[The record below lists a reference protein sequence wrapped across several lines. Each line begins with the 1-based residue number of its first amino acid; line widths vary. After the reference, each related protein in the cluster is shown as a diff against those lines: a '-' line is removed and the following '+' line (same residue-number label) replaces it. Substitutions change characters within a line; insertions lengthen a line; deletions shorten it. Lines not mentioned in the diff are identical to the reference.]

1 MADGPRPI
9 PVNTPKFWGGEK
21 EFVAECIETGWISSE
36 GPGVRQFEEALAAQC
51 GRKHGVAC
59 ANGTAALDIAVKAL
73 GLGAGDEVIM
83 PTFSAVADLLH
94 HAGGARGLGP
104 CAGRLRRGLQYGR
117 LAGCGQDHAEDEG
130 NHVRPHVPLPLR
142 HGAHPRS
149 GQGEGDPCD
158 RGRGGDDRA
167 DVRGP
172 PLRLLR
178 GREHDELLP
187 QQAHHHRG
195 GGHGARERPRSRGE
209 VQAPAEPVF
218 RPREAPLRARRPG
231 LELPH
236 DELAGLLGPR
246 AAAAPASRRGEEEGD
261 RAVVLA
267 AAAGLSWTGPAAG
280 QECQGRGKHI
290 LGVRRGGCARGPR
303 RCGGGHEAACGCKSR
318 HEAFFLAHAGAARV
332 PRHGPGARRGLRGA
346 FPVAERIARRGFYI
360 LRRPGSQRRGLRGG
374 CAARPVRQRPECAW
388 AEEPG
393 AVRGAA
399 AAAGGRRR
407 PRHRQRARAAPR
419 GLCRQGH
426 QGTGGDGGAD
436 GARVDGRDLQSDLLG
451 GLELIDGLPES
462 RQVVMNDGSGARGQ
476 RDVVAASRL
485 LIWMRGAVAEGAMNG
500 LAPETEWVVLLGDDV
515 FVNLARLFYFVV
527 QHPAREHPVVFA
539 HCLSDTEAYD
549 FDAPCLDGG
558 AVLLN
563 RLALDAIGEVAS
575 CRECPH
581 VVSDQ
586 VSLGYC
592 AFFNAVPLVHLPA
605 LHCHTPRMGDSDR
618 HLVRDMLAH
627 HWIAAG
633 GLSASALAAEAPAA
647 PWSPFEPG
655 FPSFGCAAP
664 PGRLWTLQQL
674 SERLA
679 FCGAAAGEGGGRQ
692 GPGSGRACPPRGGRQ
707 IKRGHKLFT
716 KYTTRFKQ
724 WSPYYCSTMF
734 GYSSCRGARPT

>member
-1 MADGPRPI
+1 MTNLQASLGLAQLQHLPAAVARKREIGQLYSRLLQGCPGLVLPPDRNARGEANIYWVYAVEVAPEVPAD
-9 PVNTPKFWGGEK
+9 
-21 EFVAECIETGWISSE
+21 AEE
-36 GPGVRQFEEALAAQC
+36 VMKRLAAA
-51 GRKHGVAC
+51 KV
-59 ANGTAALDIAVKAL
+59 GT
-73 GLGAGDEVIM
+73 
-83 PTFSAVADLLH
+83 
-94 HAGGARGLGP
+94 
-104 CAGRLRRGLQYGR
+104 
-117 LAGCGQDHAEDEG
+117 
-130 NHVRPHVPLPLR
+130 RPFFWPMR
-142 HGAHPRS
+142 
-149 GQGEGDPCD
+149 
-158 RGRGGDDRA
+158 
-167 DVRGP
+167 
-172 PLRLLR
+172 
-178 GREHDELLP
+178 
-187 QQAHHHRG
+187 
-195 GGHGARERPRSRGE
+195 
-209 VQAPAEPVF
+209 VQPVF
-218 RPREAPLRARRPG
+218 RDMDL
-231 LELPH
+231 
-236 DELAGLLGPR
+236 
-246 AAAAPASRRGEEEGD
+246 
-261 RAVVLA
+261 
-267 AAAGLSWTGPAAG
+267 
-280 QECQGRGKHI
+280 
-290 LGVRRGGCARGPR
+290 ARG
-303 RCGGGHEAACGCKSR
+303 A
-318 HEAFFLAHAGAARV
+318 
-332 PRHGPGARRGLRGA
+332 A